1 MSSASS
7 GLRRQPLGL
16 ALLTGAVM
24 TSILGGG
31 IFDLPQNMAVG
42 AGLGAIV
49 LAWILTFAGMCA
61 LANAFRLLAC
71 LRPDLKAGIYAY
83 VREGFGPLAGFEIAW
98 GYWLSAVF
106 GNVAFA
112 VLIQRTARYFFPALE
127 DHAALSILSGSLL
140 IWIMH
145 GIVLFGVKR
154 ALVLN
159 LTSSMLNLVIIGVIL
174 ALMARAVKMERLLF
188 DFWGARAQL
197 GSVLTQ
203 LKARCSSR
211 CGRSLALKA
220 GGCFPAGR

>member
-1 MSSASS
+1 MSSAPS

-31 IFDLPQNMAVG
+31 IFDLPQNMAAG

-61 LANAFRLLAC
+61 LAKAFRLLAC

-83 VREGFGPLAGFEIAW
+83 AREGFGPLAGFEIAW
-98 GYWLSAVF
+98 SYWLSAVF

-112 VLIQRTARYFFPALE
+112 VLIQRTARYFFPAL
-127 DHAALSILSGSLL
+127 DDLAALSILSGPFL
-140 IWIMH
+140 ISIMH
-145 GIVLFGVKR
+145 GIVLFGVNR

-159 LTSSMLNLVIIGVIL
+159 LTSSMLNLVMIGVIL
-174 ALMARAVKMERLLF
+174 ALMRSEERRV
-188 DFWGARAQL
+188 GKECR
-197 GSVLTQ
+197 
-203 LKARCSSR
+203 SR
-211 CGRSLALKA
+211 WS
-220 GGCFPAGR
+220 P